1 MISKGRV
8 IRTGLFFALANLL
21 ITEVIGMFLRYIM
34 LYPVNGFIDRYWIHA
49 HSHTGFLGWIFMV
62 LAIMSYSM
70 FLPKNG
76 NINRRMYR
84 VMIYCQIAVLGMV
97 VTFPIMGYAALSILF
112 STLHMV
118 IALLFVVIFFR
129 NAVKTDL
136 AAKFIKAGLVFMVI
150 SSLGPLALGPIVVT
164 GMRDTLWYNM
174 AIYFYLHFQ
183 YNGWFTM
190 AIFGLLFKLL
200 EQLGLFVDEQKV
212 KLFYR
217 LLVYGII
224 MTLTLSFLGF
234 GPSPYVRIVGILGAV
249 LQLWAGYLLLRI
261 LFLKSDLSQL
271 LVNNWLKWFFGMALF
286 SWLLKIMLQ
295 FLSVIPVITDFVYL
309 NRDAIM
315 TYLHLSFL
323 GFSTCFIIGLFIF
336 KRHLYITGKV
346 SQLGFLLFLVGV
358 GLMELTIG
366 LRSLPQY
373 LSLEFFSLLN
383 YLLFFESILLFVSVF
398 IMMLFSF
405 ILPGRVIK
413 Q

>member
-405 ILPGRVIK
+405 ILPGRFIK

>member
-1 MISKGRV
+1 VISKGRV

-405 ILPGRVIK
+405 ILPGRFIK